1 MPFMPDTEIH
11 NILAS
16 RYASGPLR
24 ALWSPSGRVIAER
37 RLWVAILEAQAELGL
52 SIPEGCVDDYRAQI
66 ENVDLASI
74 RAREEKTRHDVK
86 ARIEEFCALAGHEQ
100 IHKGLTSRDITEN
113 VEQFLIRLSLELMRD
128 KTAAVLSRLA
138 ALAVEYRD
146 TVIVGRTHNVP
157 AQPTTLGKRFADAGQ
172 ETLLAFRRA
181 ETLLEA
187 YPLRGLKGAVGTQQ
201 DLLDLF
207 DGDETKVG
215 RLEKMLAEQLG
226 FGSVLNSVG
235 QIYPRSLDLDLIG
248 ALVQLS
254 SGPANL
260 STTLRLMAGHD
271 LVSEGFTVG
280 QVGSTAMP
288 HKTNM
293 RTCERIGGLSVVLS
307 GYLTMAAGLA
317 GRRWN
322 EGDVSDSVVRRVM
335 LPDAFFACDGL
346 LEATLHVLD
355 GFTAF
360 SSRVEAELSA
370 ELPFLS
376 TTRLLSAAVGA
387 GMGREEAHRLLR
399 GHTLAAAEA
408 RRSGNQYDLGAAL
421 GSDPAFPLD
430 ETEVGNS
437 MAGAFPGRAGAQVE
451 EVADE
456 VAKVLEAHPYAAS
469 YQPEILL

>member
-1 MPFMPDTEIH
+1 M
-11 NILAS
+11 
-16 RYASGPLR
+16 
-24 ALWSPSGRVIAER
+24 
-37 RLWVAILEAQAELGL
+37 
-52 SIPEGCVDDYRAQI
+52 
-66 ENVDLASI
+66 
-74 RAREEKTRHDVK
+74 
-86 ARIEEFCALAGHEQ
+86 
-100 IHKGLTSRDITEN
+100 
-113 VEQFLIRLSLELMRD
+113 
-128 KTAAVLSRLA
+128 
-138 ALAVEYRD
+138 
-146 TVIVGRTHNVP
+146 IVGRTHNVP